1 MTDPDQEPPQR
12 TYGLAYFVSILM
24 FAFMFAYIR
33 DPAQFSAGIASW
45 REGLASL
52 FG

>member
-1 MTDPDQEPPQR
+1 MDNDQNGSQKS
-12 TYGLAYFVSILM
+12 YGLSFFVSILM

-45 REGLASL
+45 RDGIASL